1 MTFPGVQNGI
11 LQIFDVEHG
20 GCALLTMPTSN
31 GGVYRI
37 LIDCGHNAAKKWY
50 PGEHLRS
57 LGVSTLQLL
66 IVTNYDEDHVSGLR
80 NFIEQGVYIEQVL
93 RNPAVSPA
101 TIKQLKTK
109 DGMGIGIDTLVRL
122 LTIQPGLDVIEGNI
136 PLPMSVHMRWF
147 WNKYP
152 HFEDE
157 NNLSLVVMLEVYG
170 YKFMFCG
177 DMEKAGFQNMLNTN
191 TAFRVAVSQVDIL
204 IAAHHGRQ
212 NGICEEMFD
221 TWDCSPKV
229 VVISDDYKQ
238 YSTQETSTY
247 YARKAKGITGFRN
260 DLGLRKVLTTR
271 RDGALWFSF
280 QNGFCLVG

>member
-11 LQIFDVEHG
+11 LQIFNVEHG
-20 GCALLTMPTSN
+20 GCALLTVPTHS

-37 LIDCGHNAAKKWY
+37 LIDCGHNSTTKWY
-50 PGEHLRS
+50 PGEHLRK
-57 LGVSTLQLL
+57 LGVNTLQLL
-66 IVTNYDEDHVSGLR
+66 VVTNYDEDHVSGLR
-80 NFIEQGVYIEQVL
+80 NFVEQGVYIEQVL

-101 TIKQLKTK
+101 TIEHLKTE
-109 DGMGIGIDTLVRL
+109 DGMGTGIETLVRL
-122 LTIQPGLDVIEGNI
+122 LTIQPDLDVVGGNI
-136 PLPMSVHMRWF
+136 PLPVSVDMQWF

-157 NNLSLVVMLEVYG
+157 NNLSLVLMLDVHG
-170 YKFMFCG
+170 YRFMFCG

-191 TAFRVAVSQVDIL
+191 ASFRAAVSQVHVL
-204 IAAHHGRQ
+204 MAAHHGRQ

-221 TWDCSPKV
+221 TWGCIPKV

-238 YSTQETSTY
+238 YSTQETSAY
-247 YARKAKGITGFRN
+247 YARKAIGITGFRN

-271 RDGALWFSF
+271 RDGELWFSF
-280 QNGFCLVG
+280 QNGYCLVG